1 MICDL
6 PYGITFYVQR
16 SSSERLEGVR
26 YVGNELF
33 DVPNHGYGC
42 REGINVHHLMNFYD
56 KYYSAWRV
64 SNSDKY
70 PMDILFFSGGFYAD
84 QPIWKVLGRAQEPQ
98 LLDIMNVEE
107 RLEQLP
113 NGFETYVE
121 VRQANGTVVRHTQ
134 ILRQTTDGTRFCMP
148 GHAGLKACD
157 LVRVLVPGSKN
168 SLEVLRAAS
177 GPYKDHT
184 LYEILVDNPQRRPV
198 ALDTAAIMARHA
210 AAAAEA
216 KEADEAEEAEETEEA
231 EEAKEAEETE
241 PIPPEVVAIT
251 AYLRRLPSGI
261 LLYAQSKGHPRH
273 DGIVLSHDDDQTC
286 IVYHGQTRSLWD
298 WSKHYKE
305 ITPSW
310 DGAIGDILFVAEGEW
325 KDKSLAEVLD
335 LLATASAKTKIE
347 SKHAALHAELEELQ
361 ALEARLV
368 ALRELKE
375 SVASKRATLFAASEL
390 ATGEVGLFAAT
401 AAAQAEMQ
409 TLIKIEQEVIALRTL
424 NESLA
429 KAREILMAPECV

>member
-1 MICDL
+1 MIYDL

-26 YVGNELF
+26 YVGGKLF

-42 REGINVHHLMNFYD
+42 REGINIHHLMNFYD
-56 KYYSAWRV
+56 KHYATWRV
-64 SNSDKY
+64 GNSDKY
-70 PMDILFFSGGFYAD
+70 PMEILFFSGGFYAD
-84 QPIWKVLGRAQEPQ
+84 QPLWKVLGRAQEPH

-157 LVRVLVPGSKN
+157 LVRAFVPESKN

-210 AAAAEA
+210 AAAEEPEPEAEEED
-216 KEADEAEEAEETEEA
+216 EADEAE
-231 EEAKEAEETE
+231 
-241 PIPPEVVAIT
+241 PPEVVAIT
-251 AYLRRLPSGI
+251 AHLRRLPSGI

-273 DGIVLSHDDDQTC
+273 DGIVLSHADDQAC

-325 KDKSLAEVLD
+325 KDKSLTEVLD
-335 LLATASAKTKIE
+335 LLVMASVKTKME
-347 SKHAALHAELEELQ
+347 TKHIALRAELEELQ
-361 ALEARLV
+361 ALEARIV
-368 ALRELKE
+368 ALRGLKE
-375 SVASKRATLFAASEL
+375 SVASKRAALFAASEL

-429 KAREILMAPECV
+429 KVREILMAPECL